1 MPRHSD
7 HLNYA
12 INLAKYLAKKAKSD
26 TERRRMFD
34 RFCVLAKLYPDQ
46 MIKLS
51 DDPPATKATAAEDSV
66 VKMPTLDEQAQDM
79 LKKLKGGD

>member
-26 TERRRMFD
+26 PERRRMFD
-34 RFCVLAKLYPDQ
+34 RFCVLAKLYHES
-46 MIKLS
+46 MIQLS
-51 DDPPATKATAAEDSV
+51 DDPPKIDRAPESDI
-66 VKMPTLDEQAQDM
+66 VKTPTLDEQAQDM